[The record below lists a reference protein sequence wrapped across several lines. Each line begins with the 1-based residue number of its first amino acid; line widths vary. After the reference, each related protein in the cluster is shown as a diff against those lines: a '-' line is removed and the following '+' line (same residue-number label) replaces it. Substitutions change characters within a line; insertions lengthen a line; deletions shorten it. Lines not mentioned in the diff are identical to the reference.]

1 MSRSSSN
8 LSLSK
13 HPLLQQPGL
22 SGVLTSVIT
31 TPTSMDLRTPFRI
44 SLVLGRTSA
53 NPLQNLRLGLSGGK
67 PSVTT
72 TLFPGPSV
80 SLRLGLNGVP
90 TSGTTMPTSIPL
102 LVPSRDSP
110 NSNANP
116 LLNRRLGRNGAPTL
130 ETTTPTNTPLL
141 NPSRGSL
148 NSSAS
153 PLLKQK
159 PGPSGVPTSGTT
171 MPTSTGLRTRYPAF
185 LVLG

>member
-1 MSRSSSN
+1 MSRSSSS

-31 TPTSMDLRTPFRI
+31 TPTSTDLRTPFRI

-72 TLFPGPSV
+72 TLLPGPSV

-90 TSGTTMPTSIPL
+90 TSGTTMPTGIPL
-102 LVPSRDSP
+102 LIPSRDSP

-116 LLNRRLGRNGAPTL
+116 LLN
-130 ETTTPTNTPLL
+130 
-141 NPSRGSL
+141 
-148 NSSAS
+148 
-153 PLLKQK
+153 QK

-171 MPTSTGLRTRYPAF
+171 MPTSTGLRTRYPAS